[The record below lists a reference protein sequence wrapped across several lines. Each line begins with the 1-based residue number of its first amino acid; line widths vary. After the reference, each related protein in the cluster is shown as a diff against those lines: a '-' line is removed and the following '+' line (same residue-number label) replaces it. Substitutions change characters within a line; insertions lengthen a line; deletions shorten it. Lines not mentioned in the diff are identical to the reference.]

1 MKIGFSLSPGG
12 LLLPYHLGALS
23 SLEQSSILTPST
35 PIAGSSAGA
44 IAVASH
50 ACQVSPETCL
60 DGTIRISSKCE
71 AMGGARGNLL
81 GLLEQELEDLLPCNA
96 HELVNAR
103 QGLTGLAYKEIFPE
117 VKNVLKTRFES
128 REELMEDVVNSSTFP
143 FFTSNWP

>member
-1 MKIGFSLSPGG
+1 
-12 LLLPYHLGALS
+12 
-23 SLEQSSILTPST
+23 
-35 PIAGSSAGA
+35 
-44 IAVASH
+44 
-50 ACQVSPETCL
+50 
-60 DGTIRISSKCE
+60 
-71 AMGGARGNLL
+71 MGGARGNLL

-143 FFTSNWP
+143 FFTSNWPFLVRSGSGSGNRAGAGVVKEKEGLDNRKEG